1 MSEAGAKQ
9 GKEGRARTESESLTA
24 GERLSFEIARLFP
37 ESFRLWGKRVSV
49 KENAGTETTRAKV
62 SADLASM
69 YNAADESRA
78 RRKRKA

>member
-1 MSEAGAKQ
+1 MKQ
-9 GKEGRARTESESLTA
+9 PKNQGQDLTA

-37 ESFRLWGKRVSV
+37 ESFRLWGNRVSV